1 MQRASCSTAQRHQVA
16 RETDSLTGVQQ
27 PPLPDDE
34 KSQIKSLIT
43 GLMLSTPPV
52 VRSQISEALSII
64 SSHDFPAAWPT
75 LLPELVEKLRGG
87 DPATVNGVLLTA
99 ASIYDRYRGQYMSE
113 KLNKELEYSQ
123 NFVKPLLDVFVGL
136 RAQVEAS
143 AGAAE
148 PLRLVLSSARYAVD
162 IFYSLNSPGLTE
174 VRGVLRCNVCRR
186 TGGGSG
192 GVGDDF
198 VNHV

>member
-1 MQRASCSTAQRHQVA
+1 MA

-34 KSQIKSLIT
+34 KAQVKALIT

-87 DPATVNGVLLTA
+87 DPATNAAAVRDMLDGAAGPVRDVVVLNA
-99 ASIYDRYRGQYMSE
+99 AAA
-113 KLNKELEYSQ
+113 L
-123 NFVKPLLDVFVGL
+123 VV
-136 RAQVEAS
+136 
-143 AGAAE
+143 AGAAG
-148 PLRLVLSSARYAVD
+148 D
-162 IFYSLNSPGLTE
+162 LTE
-174 VRGVLRCNVCRR
+174 GRIVAERSIDSGAAHDVLAA
-186 TGGGSG
+186 
-192 GVGDDF
+192 F
-198 VNHV
+198 VSASRSTEG

>member
-1 MQRASCSTAQRHQVA
+1 MA

-27 PPLPDDE
+27 PPLPEDE
-34 KSQIKSLIT
+34 KSQIKALIT

-75 LLPELVEKLRGG
+75 LLPELVDKLRGG

-136 RAQVEAS
+136 RAQVEAN
-143 AGAAE
+143 ANAAE
-148 PLRLVLSSARYAVD
+148 PLRLALSSARYAVE

-174 VRGVLRCNVCRR
+174 VRCCGPWACR
-186 TGGGSG
+186 GL
-192 GVGDDF
+192 
-198 VNHV
+198 